1 MADTLSA
8 KEIDAY
14 LAELPG
20 WSGGPEGITKQF
32 DCGDFIAAMGFVQQ
46 VALEAEKLFHHPD
59 MQISYKNVTLVI
71 VSHAKGGVTEQCV
84 ELAKKVEK
92 RAG

>member
-1 MADTLSA
+1 MADTLA
-8 KEIDAY
+8 KDEVETH

-32 DCGDFIAAMGFVQQ
+32 DCGDFIGAMGFVQM
-46 VALEAEKLFHHPD
+46 VGLEAEKLFHHPD
-59 MQISYKNVTLVI
+59 IEINYKTVTLVI
-71 VSHAKGGVTEQCV
+71 VSHAKGGVTEQCI

>member
-1 MADTLSA
+1 MADTLST
-8 KEIDAY
+8 EEVDAA

-20 WSGGPEGITKQF
+20 WSGGPEGLTKSF
-32 DCGDFIAAMGFVQQ
+32 DCGDFIGAMGFVQQ

-59 MQISYKNVTLVI
+59 IDIRYKTVTLQI
-71 VSHAKGGVTEQCV
+71 VSHAKGGVTGQCV
-84 ELAKKVEK
+84 ELAKKVER